1 MEDFVFGLFTLAM
14 GGVFCFFGLRIFGL
28 TLPIFGFMAGFIV
41 GATAIESLLDDGF
54 LATIT
59 GWASGILLGLLF
71 AALSY
76 VFWYAGVLIAAG
88 STGALLGSG
97 LMGLFGLDD
106 GFLVFL
112 VAATVAIVFVALAL
126 ILALPV
132 WAVIFYMALSGAVAI
147 VGGFLLMIN
156 TFDIEDLEKGTA
168 WAAVNASW
176 LWVFVWA
183 ALAAV
188 GMLVQVRWITD
199 LEVPEQRWSR
209 MQFAT

>member
-14 GGVFCFFGLRIFGL
+14 GVVFCFFGLRIFGI
-28 TLPIFGFMAGFIV
+28 TLPIFGFMAGFII
-41 GATAIESLLDDGF
+41 GATGVDALLGDRF
-54 LATIT
+54 LSTVT
-59 GWASGILLGLLF
+59 GWATGILLGLLF
-71 AALSY
+71 SALSY

-97 LMGLFGLDD
+97 LMGVFGLED

-112 VAATVAIVFVALAL
+112 VSATMALLFAAIAL

-132 WAVIFYMALSGAVAI
+132 WAVIFYMAMSGAVAM
-147 VGGFLLMIN
+147 VGGLLLMLN
-156 TFDIEDLEKGTA
+156 TFDTEDLEKGTA
-168 WAAVNASW
+168 WASVNASW

-188 GMLVQVRWITD
+188 GMWIQVRWITD
-199 LEVPEQRWSR
+199 LEIPDERWSR

>member
-1 MEDFVFGLFTLAM
+1 MEDFVFGFFTLAM
-14 GGVFCFFGLRIFGL
+14 GVVFCFLGLRIFGI

-41 GATAIESLLDDGF
+41 GATGIDALFDDGF
-54 LATIT
+54 LSTIA
-59 GWASGILLGLLF
+59 GWATGILLGLLF

-76 VFWYAGVLIAAG
+76 VLWYAGVLIAAG

-97 LMGLFGLDD
+97 LMALFGLED
-106 GFLVFL
+106 GFLVFI
-112 VAATVAIVFVALAL
+112 VAATMALVFVILAF
-126 ILALPV
+126 ILALPI
-132 WAVIFYMALSGAVAI
+132 WAVIFYMAMSGAVAI

-156 TFDIEDLEKGTA
+156 TFDMEDLEKGTA

-176 LWVFVWA
+176 LWIFVWA

-199 LEVPEQRWSR
+199 LNVPEERWGR
-209 MQFAT
+209 MQYAT